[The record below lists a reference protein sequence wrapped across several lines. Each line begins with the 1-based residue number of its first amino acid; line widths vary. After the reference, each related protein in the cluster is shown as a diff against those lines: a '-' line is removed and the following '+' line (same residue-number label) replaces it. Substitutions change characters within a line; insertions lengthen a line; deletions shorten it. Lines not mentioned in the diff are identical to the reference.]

1 MAKKTSIGG
10 MALLEGIMMIGPEK
24 KAVAVRKPDGEIDL
38 TTEPLVHNK
47 KIRKIPLVRGVYGI
61 FTQMV
66 YGIKA
71 LMHAAKFA
79 DLEDDIEED
88 EEEKEPSR
96 FEKWMDARFG
106 DKAFDV
112 VIYFSV
118 VLALMFSIGLFILLP
133 NLLASIIN
141 TGNVVVN
148 NLIEGLIR
156 VLIFLGYIMLVSR
169 MKDIR
174 RVWMY
179 HGAEHK
185 TISCYE
191 NEEELTVENAR
202 KYTTK
207 HKRCGTSFLFIVL
220 IVSVLVFSFT
230 GWNSIWINLIAR
242 ILLIPVV
249 AGIAYEIIKFAGRSD
264 SLIAKIASAPG
275 LFFQNFTTKEPDDE
289 MLEVAIVAFKAVIPE
304 EKGSDKW

>member
-24 KAVAVRKPDGEIDL
+24 KSIAVRKPDGEIEL
-38 TTEPLVHNK
+38 TTEPLSLNK

-61 FTQMV
+61 FAQMV

-79 DLEDDIEED
+79 DVEEDDN
-88 EEEKEPSR
+88 EEEAEPSK
-96 FEKWMDARFG
+96 FEKWMERKFG

-112 VIYFSV
+112 MIYISVVVALLFSV
-118 VLALMFSIGLFILLP
+118 GLFILLP
-133 NLLASIIN
+133 NLLASIIS
-141 TGNVVVN
+141 TKSVILN
-148 NLIEGLIR
+148 NLIEGVIR
-156 VLIFLGYIMLVSR
+156 VLIFFGYIVLVSQ

-191 NEEELTVENAR
+191 HNEELTVENAR

-230 GWNSIWINLIAR
+230 GWNSVWINIIAR
-242 ILLIPVV
+242 LLLIPVV

-264 SLIAKIASAPG
+264 GFISRIASAPG
-275 LFFQNFTTKEPDDE
+275 LFFQNFTTKEPTDD
-289 MLEVAIVAFKAVIPE
+289 MLEVAIEAFKAVIPE

>member
-24 KAVAVRKPDGEIDL
+24 KSVAVRKPDGEIDI
-38 TTEPLVHNK
+38 TTEPLAYNK

-66 YGIKA
+66 YGIKS
-71 LMHAAKFA
+71 LMHAAS
-79 DLEDDIEED
+79 LVEVEGEDG
-88 EEEKEPSR
+88 EEEPTK
-96 FEKWMDARFG
+96 FEKWLEKKFG
-106 DKAFDV
+106 DKAFNI

-118 VLALMFSIGLFILLP
+118 VIALFFSVGLFILLP
-133 NLLASIIN
+133 NLIAGFIP
-141 TGNVVVN
+141 TGSVILN
-148 NLIEGLIR
+148 NLIEGVLR
-156 VLIFLGYIMLVSR
+156 VGIFFTYIVLVSK
-169 MKDIR
+169 MKDIK

-230 GWNSIWINLIAR
+230 GWNSILVNLAVR
-242 ILLIPVV
+242 LLLIPVV
-249 AGIAYEIIKFAGRSD
+249 AGISYEIIKIAGATDGLFSR
-264 SLIAKIASAPG
+264 IASAPG
-275 LFFQNFTTKEPDDE
+275 LFFQNFTTKEPDDD
-289 MLEVAIVAFKAVIPE
+289 MLEVAITAFKAVIPE

>member
-24 KAVAVRKPDGEIDL
+24 KSVAVRKPDGEIDI
-38 TTEPLVHNK
+38 TTETLAHNK

-66 YGIKA
+66 YGIKS
-71 LMHAAKFA
+71 LMHAAS
-79 DLEDDIEED
+79 LVDIEEEGD
-88 EEEKEPSR
+88 KEPSK
-96 FEKWMDARFG
+96 FENWMEKKFG
-106 DKAFDV
+106 DKAFNII
-112 VIYFSV
+112 IYFSV
-118 VLALMFSIGLFILLP
+118 AFALLFSVGLFILLP
-133 NLLASIIN
+133 NLLAGLIS
-141 TGNVVVN
+141 TGNVFLN
-148 NLIEGLIR
+148 NLIEG
-156 VLIFLGYIMLVSR
+156 VLRIGIFFTYIVLVSR

-191 NEEELTVENAR
+191 NDEELTVENAR

-220 IVSVLVFSFT
+220 IVSVLIFSFT
-230 GWNSIWINLIAR
+230 GWNSMLLNLVIR
-242 ILLIPVV
+242 LLLIPVV
-249 AGIAYEIIKFAGRSD
+249 AGISYEIIKIAGASD
-264 SLIAKIASAPG
+264 GLFSRIASAPG
-275 LFFQNFTTKEPDDE
+275 LFFQRFTTKEPDDE
-289 MLEVAIVAFKAVIPE
+289 MLEVAIAAFKAVIPE
-304 EKGSDKW
+304 EEGSDKW

>member
-24 KAVAVRKPDGEIDL
+24 KAIAVRKPDGEIDL
-38 TTEPLVHNK
+38 SVEPLTHNK

-61 FTQMV
+61 FAQMV

-71 LMHAAKFA
+71 LMYAAKFV
-79 DLEDDIEED
+79 DLEDEQEESS
-88 EEEKEPSR
+88 K
-96 FEKWMDARFG
+96 FEKWMEKKFG
-106 DKAFDV
+106 DKAFNV

-118 VLALMFSIGLFILLP
+118 ALAMLFSVGLFILLP
-133 NLLASIIN
+133 NLIASIFT
-141 TGNVVVN
+141 TGSVIWN
-148 NLIEGLIR
+148 NLIEGVIR
-156 VLIFLGYIMLVSR
+156 VLIFFGYIVLVSR
-169 MKDIR
+169 MKDIK

-191 NEEELTVENAR
+191 NEDELTVENAR
-202 KYTTK
+202 RYTTK
-207 HKRCGTSFLFIVL
+207 HKRCGTSFMFIVL

-230 GWNSIWINLIAR
+230 GWNSIWINLLAR
-242 ILLIPVV
+242 LLLIPVV

-264 SLIAKIASAPG
+264 GLFSKIASAPG
-275 LFFQNFTTKEPDDE
+275 LFFQNFTTKEPTDD
-289 MLEVAIVAFKAVIPE
+289 MLEVAIEAFKAVIPE

>member
-10 MALLEGIMMIGPEK
+10 MALLEGIMMLGPEK
-24 KAVAVRKPDGEIDL
+24 KAIAIRKPDGEIDL
-38 TTEPLVHNK
+38 TVEPLTHNK

-61 FTQMV
+61 FAQMV

-71 LMHAAKFA
+71 LMHAAKFV
-79 DLEDDIEED
+79 DLEEEED
-88 EEEKEPSR
+88 GEDQEPSK
-96 FEKWMDARFG
+96 FENWMERKFG
-106 DKAFDV
+106 DKSFDII
-112 VIYFSV
+112 IYFSV
-118 VLALMFSIGLFILLP
+118 VLALLFSVGLFILLP
-133 NLLASIIN
+133 NLLASIFN
-141 TGNVVVN
+141 TGSVVLN

-156 VLIFLGYIMLVSR
+156 ILIFLGYIMLVSR
-169 MKDIR
+169 MKDIK

-191 NEEELTVENAR
+191 SDEELTVENAR
-202 KYTTK
+202 KFTTK

-230 GWNSIWINLIAR
+230 GWNSIWINILAR
-242 ILLIPVV
+242 LLLIPVV
-249 AGIAYEIIKFAGRSD
+249 AGIAYEIIKFAGASD
-264 SLIAKIASAPG
+264 GWVSKILSAPG
-275 LFFQNFTTKEPDDE
+275 LFFQRFTTKEPDDD
-289 MLEVAIVAFKAVIPE
+289 MLEVAIEAFKAVIPE

>member
-1 MAKKTSIGG
+1 MTKKTSIGG

-38 TTEPLVHNK
+38 TIEPLGYNK

-79 DLEDDIEED
+79 DLEDDIEEG
-88 EEEKEPSR
+88 EEEKEPSK
-96 FEKWMDARFG
+96 FEKWMDAKFG
-106 DKAFDV
+106 DKSFDII
-112 VIYFSV
+112 IYASV
-118 VLALMFSIGLFILLP
+118 VVALLFSIGLFILLP
-133 NLLASIIN
+133 NLLASIVT
-141 TGNVVVN
+141 TGNVVLN
-148 NLIEGLIR
+148 NLIEGVIR
-156 VLIFLGYIMLVSR
+156 VLIFLGYIILVSR

-191 NEEELTVENAR
+191 NDDELTVENAR
-202 KYTTK
+202 KYSTK

-230 GWNSIWINLIAR
+230 GWNSVWINLLAR
-242 ILLIPVV
+242 LLLIPVV
-249 AGIAYEIIKFAGRSD
+249 AGIAYEIIKYAGRSD
-264 SLIAKIASAPG
+264 GLFSRIASAPG
-275 LFFQNFTTKEPDDE
+275 LFFQNFTTKEPDDS
-289 MLEVAIVAFKAVIPE
+289 MLEVAIEAFKAVIPE
-304 EKGSDKW
+304 ETGSDKW

>member
-24 KAVAVRKPDGEIDL
+24 KSVAVRKPDGEIDI
-38 TTEPLVHNK
+38 TTETLAHNK

-66 YGIKA
+66 YGIKS
-71 LMHAAKFA
+71 LMHAAS
-79 DLEDDIEED
+79 LVDIEEEGD
-88 EEEKEPSR
+88 KEPSK
-96 FEKWMDARFG
+96 FENWMEKKFG
-106 DKAFDV
+106 DKAFNII
-112 VIYFSV
+112 IYFSV
-118 VLALMFSIGLFILLP
+118 AFALLFSVGLFILLP
-133 NLLASIIN
+133 NLLAGLVS
-141 TGNVVVN
+141 TGNVFLN
-148 NLIEGLIR
+148 NLIEG
-156 VLIFLGYIMLVSR
+156 VLRIGIFFTYIVLVSR

-191 NEEELTVENAR
+191 NDEELTVENAR

-220 IVSVLVFSFT
+220 IVSVLIFSFT
-230 GWNSIWINLIAR
+230 GWNSMLLNLVIR
-242 ILLIPVV
+242 LLLIPVV
-249 AGIAYEIIKFAGRSD
+249 AGISYEIIKIAGASD
-264 SLIAKIASAPG
+264 GLFSRIASAPG
-275 LFFQNFTTKEPDDE
+275 LFFQRFTTKEPDDE
-289 MLEVAIVAFKAVIPE
+289 MLEVAIAAFKAVIPE
-304 EKGSDKW
+304 EEGSDKW

>member
-38 TTEPLVHNK
+38 TTEKLSHNK
-47 KIRKIPLVRGVYGI
+47 KIRKIPLVRGVYGL
-61 FTQMV
+61 FAQMV
-66 YGIKA
+66 HGIKA
-71 LMHAAKFA
+71 LMHAAKFV
-79 DLEDDIEED
+79 DLEEEGEG
-88 EEEKEPSR
+88 EEPAEPSR
-96 FEKWMDARFG
+96 FEKWMERKFG
-106 DKAFDV
+106 DKSFDV
-112 VIYFSV
+112 IIYFSV
-118 VLALMFSIGLFILLP
+118 VLAIFFAVGLFILLP
-133 NLLASIIN
+133 NLLASLFD
-141 TGNVVVN
+141 TGSVILN
-148 NLIEGLIR
+148 NLIEGVLR
-156 VLIFLGYIMLVSR
+156 VAIFLGYIILVSR
-169 MKDIR
+169 MKDIK

-191 NEEELTVENAR
+191 HDEELIVENVR

-230 GWNSIWINLIAR
+230 GWNSIWVNILAR
-242 ILLIPVV
+242 LLLIPVV
-249 AGIAYEIIKFAGRSD
+249 AGIAYEIIKFAGASD
-264 SLIAKIASAPG
+264 GRLSKILSAPG
-275 LFFQNFTTKEPDDE
+275 LFFQNFTTKEPTDD
-289 MLEVAIVAFKAVIPE
+289 MLEVAIEAFKAVIPE

>member
-1 MAKKTSIGG
+1 MTKKTSIGG

-38 TTEPLVHNK
+38 TIEPLGYNK

-79 DLEDDIEED
+79 DLEDDIEEG
-88 EEEKEPSR
+88 EEEKEPSK
-96 FEKWMDARFG
+96 FEKWMDAKFG
-106 DKAFDV
+106 DKSFDV
-112 VIYFSV
+112 MIYASV
-118 VLALMFSIGLFILLP
+118 VVALLFSIGLFILLP
-133 NLLASIIN
+133 NLLASIVT
-141 TGNVVVN
+141 TGSVVLN
-148 NLIEGLIR
+148 NLIEGVIR
-156 VLIFLGYIMLVSR
+156 VLIFLGYIILVSR

-191 NEEELTVENAR
+191 NDDELTVENAR
-202 KYTTK
+202 KYSTK

-230 GWNSIWINLIAR
+230 GWNSVWINLLAR
-242 ILLIPVV
+242 LLLIPVV
-249 AGIAYEIIKFAGRSD
+249 AGIAYEIIKYAGRSD
-264 SLIAKIASAPG
+264 GLFSRIASAPG
-275 LFFQNFTTKEPDDE
+275 LFFQNFTTKEPDDS
-289 MLEVAIVAFKAVIPE
+289 MLEVAIEAFKAVIPE
-304 EKGSDKW
+304 ETGSDKW

>member
-1 MAKKTSIGG
+1 MTKKTSIGG
-10 MALLEGIMMIGPEK
+10 MALLEGIMMLGPEK
-24 KAVAVRKPDGEIDL
+24 KAIAVRKPDGEIDL
-38 TTEPLVHNK
+38 SVEPLTHNK

-61 FTQMV
+61 FAQMV

-71 LMHAAKFA
+71 LMHAAKFV
-79 DLEDDIEED
+79 DLED
-88 EEEKEPSR
+88 EEEEPSK
-96 FEKWMDARFG
+96 FEKWMERKFG
-106 DKAFDV
+106 DKSFNV
-112 VIYFSV
+112 IIYFSV
-118 VLALMFSIGLFILLP
+118 TLAMLFSVGLFILLP
-133 NLLASIIN
+133 NLIASIFT
-141 TGNVVVN
+141 TGNVIWN

-156 VLIFLGYIMLVSR
+156 VLIFFGYIVLVSR
-169 MKDIR
+169 MKDIK

-191 NEEELTVENAR
+191 NDDELTVENAR

-207 HKRCGTSFLFIVL
+207 HKRCGTSFMFIVL

-230 GWNSIWINLIAR
+230 GWNSIWINLLAR
-242 ILLIPVV
+242 LLLIPLV

-264 SLIAKIASAPG
+264 GLFSKIASAPG
-275 LFFQNFTTKEPDDE
+275 LFFQRFTTKEPTDD
-289 MLEVAIVAFKAVIPE
+289 MLEVAIEAFKAVIPE

>member
-24 KAVAVRKPDGEIDL
+24 KSIAVRKPDGEIEL
-38 TTEPLVHNK
+38 TTEPLSLNK

-61 FTQMV
+61 FAQMV

-79 DLEDDIEED
+79 DIEED
-88 EEEKEPSR
+88 ESEEETEPSK
-96 FEKWMDARFG
+96 FEKWMERKFG

-112 VIYFSV
+112 MIYISVVIALLFSV
-118 VLALMFSIGLFILLP
+118 GLFIILP
-133 NLLASIIN
+133 NLLASVISTKSVIL
-141 TGNVVVN
+141 N
-148 NLIEGLIR
+148 NLIEGFIR
-156 VLIFLGYIMLVSR
+156 VLIFFGYIVLVSR

-191 NEEELTVENAR
+191 NNEELTIENAR

-230 GWNSIWINLIAR
+230 GWNSIWVNIIAR
-242 ILLIPVV
+242 LLLIPVV
-249 AGIAYEIIKFAGRSD
+249 AGIAYEIIKFAGRNDGIFS
-264 SLIAKIASAPG
+264 KIASAPG
-275 LFFQNFTTKEPDDE
+275 LFFQNFTTKEPTDD
-289 MLEVAIVAFKAVIPE
+289 MLEVAIEAFKAVIPE

>member
-1 MAKKTSIGG
+1 MDKKTSIGG

-24 KAVAVRKPDGEIDL
+24 KSIAVRKPDGEIEL
-38 TTEPLVHNK
+38 TTEPLSLNK

-61 FTQMV
+61 FAQMV

-79 DLEDDIEED
+79 DVEEDDN
-88 EEEKEPSR
+88 EEEAEPSK
-96 FEKWMDARFG
+96 FEKWMERKFG

-112 VIYFSV
+112 MIYISVVVALLFSV
-118 VLALMFSIGLFILLP
+118 GLFILLP
-133 NLLASIIN
+133 NLLASIISTN
-141 TGNVVVN
+141 SVILN
-148 NLIEGLIR
+148 NLIEGVIR
-156 VLIFLGYIMLVSR
+156 VLIFFGYIVLVSQ

-191 NEEELTVENAR
+191 HNEELTVENAR

-230 GWNSIWINLIAR
+230 GWNSVWINIIAR
-242 ILLIPVV
+242 LLLIPVV

-264 SLIAKIASAPG
+264 GLIARIASAPG
-275 LFFQNFTTKEPDDE
+275 LFFQNFTTKEPTDD
-289 MLEVAIVAFKAVIPE
+289 MLEVAIEAFKAVIPE

>member
-1 MAKKTSIGG
+1 MTKKTSIGG
-10 MALLEGIMMIGPEK
+10 MAILEGIMMIGPEK

-38 TTEPLVHNK
+38 TTEPLGHNK
-47 KIRKIPLVRGVYGI
+47 KIRKIPLVRGVYAI

-66 YGIKA
+66 FGIKA
-71 LMHAAKFA
+71 LLYAAKFA
-79 DLEDDIEED
+79 DLDDDIDEG
-88 EEEKEPSR
+88 EEEKEPSK
-96 FEKWMDARFG
+96 FEKWMDAKFG

-112 VIYFSV
+112 MIYSSV
-118 VLALMFSIGLFILLP
+118 VVALLFSIGLFILLP
-133 NLLASIIN
+133 NLLASIVT
-141 TGNVVVN
+141 TGNVVLN
-148 NLIEGLIR
+148 NLIEGAIR
-156 VLIFLGYIMLVSR
+156 VLIFLGYIILVSR

-191 NEEELTVENAR
+191 NNEELTVENAR

-230 GWNSIWINLIAR
+230 GWNSVWINLLAR
-242 ILLIPVV
+242 LLLIPVV
-249 AGIAYEIIKFAGRSD
+249 AGIAYEIIKYAGRSD
-264 SLIAKIASAPG
+264 GMFSRIASAPG
-275 LFFQNFTTKEPDDE
+275 LFFQNFTTKEPDDS
-289 MLEVAIVAFKAVIPE
+289 MLEVAIEAFKAVIPE

>member
-38 TTEPLVHNK
+38 STEALAYNK
-47 KIRKIPLVRGVYGI
+47 KLRKIPFVRGVYGI
-61 FTQMV
+61 FAQMV
-66 YGIKA
+66 HGIRA
-71 LMHAAKFA
+71 LMHAAKFV
-79 DLEDDIEED
+79 DVED
-88 EEEKEPSR
+88 ESEEEQEPSK
-96 FEKWMDARFG
+96 FERWMERKFG

-112 VIYFSV
+112 MIYFSV
-118 VLALMFSIGLFILLP
+118 VIALLFSVGLFILLP
-133 NLLASIIN
+133 NLIASLVP
-141 TGNVVVN
+141 TGSVILN
-148 NLIEGLIR
+148 NLIEGVLR
-156 VLIFLGYIMLVSR
+156 VLIFFTYIVLVSK

-191 NEEELTVENAR
+191 NDEELTVENAR

-230 GWNSIWINLIAR
+230 GWNSVWVNILAR
-242 ILLIPVV
+242 LLLIPVV
-249 AGIAYEIIKFAGRSD
+249 AGIAYEIIKYAGRTDGLFS
-264 SLIAKIASAPG
+264 KIASAPG
-275 LFFQNFTTKEPDDE
+275 LFFQNFTTMEPTDD
-289 MLEVAIVAFKAVIPE
+289 MLEVAIEAFKAVIPE

>member
-1 MAKKTSIGG
+1 MTKKTSIGG

-38 TTEPLVHNK
+38 TIEPLGYNK

-79 DLEDDIEED
+79 DLEDDIEEG
-88 EEEKEPSR
+88 EEEKKPSK
-96 FEKWMDARFG
+96 FEKWMDAKFG
-106 DKAFDV
+106 DKSFDII
-112 VIYFSV
+112 IYASV
-118 VLALMFSIGLFILLP
+118 VVALLFSIGLFILLP
-133 NLLASIIN
+133 NLLASIVT
-141 TGNVVVN
+141 TGNVVLN
-148 NLIEGLIR
+148 NLIEGVIR
-156 VLIFLGYIMLVSR
+156 VLIFLGYIILVSR

-191 NEEELTVENAR
+191 NDDELTVENAR
-202 KYTTK
+202 KYSTK

-230 GWNSIWINLIAR
+230 GWNSVWINLLAR
-242 ILLIPVV
+242 LLLIPVV
-249 AGIAYEIIKFAGRSD
+249 AGIAYEIIKYAGRSD
-264 SLIAKIASAPG
+264 GLFSRIASAPG
-275 LFFQNFTTKEPDDE
+275 LFFQNFTTKEPDDS
-289 MLEVAIVAFKAVIPE
+289 MLEVAIEAFKAVIPE
-304 EKGSDKW
+304 ETGSDKW